1 MPEATPSRRV
11 SVLKPQR
18 RATSFDPEVA
28 QAFGTVVR
36 RRREARQV
44 AQDAFALAAGIDR
57 SYYGKLE
64 RGERQ
69 PSLAILLRIAS
80 ALDESGAAILSSV
93 RGAAS
98 ARGLD
103 RESTDPVLRAQENP
117 GSMRRNGW
125 M

>member
-28 QAFGTVVR
+28 QAVGTVVR

-80 ALDESGAAILSSV
+80 ALNESGATILSAVEDYLRSS
-93 RGAAS
+93 RGRKRKS
-98 ARGLD
+98 SD
-103 RESTDPVLRAQENP
+103 SC
-117 GSMRRNGW
+117 
-125 M
+125 